1 MKNKEL
7 EKYQNKQLNSETPY
21 GLKPYQV
28 LITAIIVL
36 LVGLFIVIPMV
47 ISKEYGFNFD
57 YATTVLAVFIF
68 IIFVLFPPIFL
79 IFLGNFIQR
88 LIHRI
93 AKTKYH
99 IYMFPLFVILFC
111 TATFIATVYIVMNDY
126 NNHVYDPE
134 APKMF
139 AIATGFL

>member
-7 EKYQNKQLNSETPY
+7 DKYQNKQLNSETPY

-68 IIFVLFPPIFL
+68 IIFLKEKIKNTADAIKNL
-79 IFLGNFIQR
+79 L
-88 LIHRI
+88 
-93 AKTKYH
+93 AK
-99 IYMFPLFVILFC
+99 ISIL
-111 TATFIATVYIVMNDY
+111 
-126 NNHVYDPE
+126 
-134 APKMF
+134 
-139 AIATGFL
+139 